1 MCVATTGSVS
11 GSLAVCGG
19 DMGAG
24 AGSAAV
30 AGSAGG
36 VAEADSTGFLAPT
49 GAICLTGGVGGGGAA
64 LRRYRVT
71 RPKKPVRIATI
82 PIPIA
87 KPSAVDSPEVSGRS
101 SPGPHAAGAGG
112 HVPITASRRGRATME
127 RIPYTIVTPYTTY
140 TRSTT

>member
-1 MCVATTGSVS
+1 MGRGADVAT
-11 GSLAVCGG
+11 
-19 DMGAG
+19 
-24 AGSAAV
+24 V
-30 AGSAGG
+30 AGWAGG
-36 VAEADSTGFLAPT
+36 VAEADSTGFLAAT

-82 PIPIA
+82 PIPMA

-112 HVPITASRRGRATME
+112 HVPITASRSGRARM
-127 RIPYTIVTPYTTY
+127 RSIPYSTVTLARKYNSAGIDLPWL
-140 TRSTT
+140 